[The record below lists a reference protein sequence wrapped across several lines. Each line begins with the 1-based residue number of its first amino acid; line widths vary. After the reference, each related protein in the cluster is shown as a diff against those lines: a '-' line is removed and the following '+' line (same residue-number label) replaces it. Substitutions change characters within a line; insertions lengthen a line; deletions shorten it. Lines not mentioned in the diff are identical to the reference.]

1 MHPFC
6 LIYFLDF
13 EITQFLCIFF
23 RHAGVHA
30 KISKLLVM
38 FQSNAWAVHLNR
50 DNFSEHDVAN
60 ALKRFFRTLNE
71 PLLTER
77 LRPLFLQAAA
87 IGKKQ
92 HALIIQDQFTFCYWL
107 VFFLTIT
114 F

>member
-1 MHPFC
+1 
-6 LIYFLDF
+6 
-13 EITQFLCIFF
+13 
-23 RHAGVHA
+23 
-30 KISKLLVM
+30 M

-92 HALIIQDQFTFCYWL
+92 HALIIQDQLTFL
-107 VFFLTIT
+107 LLAGFFNNYLLILLSLHESHLHTLLKCNLENY
-114 F
+114 

>member
-1 MHPFC
+1 
-6 LIYFLDF
+6 
-13 EITQFLCIFF
+13 
-23 RHAGVHA
+23 
-30 KISKLLVM
+30 M

-92 HALIIQDQFTFCYWL
+92 QHALIIQDQFTFL
-107 VFFLTIT
+107 LLAAFFNNYLLILLSLHESHLHTLLKCNLENY
-114 F
+114 

>member
-1 MHPFC
+1 
-6 LIYFLDF
+6 
-13 EITQFLCIFF
+13 
-23 RHAGVHA
+23 
-30 KISKLLVM
+30 M

-107 VFFLTIT
+107 GFLKNYLLILLSLHEPHLNTLLKVNLENY
-114 F
+114 

>member
-1 MHPFC
+1 
-6 LIYFLDF
+6 
-13 EITQFLCIFF
+13 
-23 RHAGVHA
+23 
-30 KISKLLVM
+30 M

-92 HALIIQDQFTFCYWL
+92 HAFKIQDQFTFCYWL
-107 VFFLTIT
+107 VFFNNYLLILLSLHESHLHTL
-114 F
+114 FQM